1 MKLEDGQREFIEKGN
16 ETYIPHI
23 SIDCAVFGFHENQ
36 LKLLLIQ
43 WKETERWSLPGGFIR
58 RDESVDTAAKHILQH
73 RTGLE
78 NIFLEQFKVFGGV
91 DRNNTPD
98 TQTILQAAGNKIEG
112 DNWLL
117 QRMVSVGYYALVD
130 FSKIKPTPDFF
141 LKDCRWWDIRE
152 IPPLLFDH
160 DQIVKSALTALRLQL
175 INKPIGYNLLPEKF
189 TMAEL
194 RRLYETILD
203 KTIDRRNFEK
213 KMLKLGIVDR
223 LDEVKTDVTYK
234 APVLYRFNL
243 VKYQELLETDFGF
256 GF

>member
-1 MKLEDGQREFIEKGN
+1 LEFIEKGY
-16 ETYIPHI
+16 ETFIPHI
-23 SIDCAVFGFHENQ
+23 SIDCVVFGFYENQ

-43 WKETERWSLPGGFIR
+43 WKQTGKWSLPGGFIR
-58 RDESVDTAAKHILQH
+58 RDESVDTAATHILQD

-78 NIFLEQFKVFGGV
+78 NIYLEQFKIFGGV

-98 TQTILQAAGNKIEG
+98 TQTILEASGTPVGA

-130 FSKIKPTPDFF
+130 FSKTVPTPDF
-141 LKDCRWWDIRE
+141 LLNDCRWWDIKE
-152 IPPLLFDH
+152 IPTLLFDH
-160 DQIVKSALTALRLQL
+160 DQIVRSALKALRLQL
-175 INKPIGYNLLPEKF
+175 INKPIGYNLLPGKF

-213 KMLKLGIVDR
+213 KMLKLGILER

-243 VKYQELLETDFGF
+243 VKYQELLEADFGF